1 MLRFP
6 MSGTPTRLCR
16 CCIKRGLVYQGQRR
30 SAGVMVLME
39 SPFPC
44 WVLQLCQRLAE
55 MTESETLPIFARDNV
70 RSVAAAPGARCE
82 SQLCPCSLLTPAF
95 TVKSFNDPVL
105 ETSTFLG
112 ALAGALASF
121 SCVNPQPKPS
131 EPGSS
136 TGVSGVGMAIVLIA
150 VSRLSD
156 CQAPL
161 CPAADAVLG
170 SLALF
175 GFASLLYFLLI

>member
-1 MLRFP
+1 M
-6 MSGTPTRLCR
+6 
-16 CCIKRGLVYQGQRR
+16 YQGQHR
-30 SAGVMVLME
+30 SVGVTVLME
-39 SPFPC
+39 SPLPC

-70 RSVAAAPGARCE
+70 RSVAAAPGVRRE
-82 SQLCPCSLLTPAF
+82 SQLRPCSLLTPAF

-105 ETSTFLG
+105 EKSTFLG

-121 SCVNPQPKPS
+121 TCVNPRPKPS

-136 TGVSGVGMAIVLIA
+136 ARVSGVGMAIVLIA
-150 VSRLSD
+150 ASRLSD
-156 CQAPL
+156 CRVPL